1 MRPEKL
7 YLGDIPDAAD
17 AIERFLRGVDQ
28 DNCLLNEILQS
39 AVLQKM
45 IVIGEAAARISD
57 EYRERHPEVEW
68 SDIVGF
74 RNFVVHAYFSIR
86 WHVVWKT
93 ATESVPELRRK
104 IAATLASEGW

>member
-7 YLGDIPDAAD
+7 YLTDILGAAD
-17 AIERFLRGVDQ
+17 AIKRFLSGVDQ
-28 DNCLLNEILQS
+28 DAFLQDEVLQS

-68 SDIVGF
+68 SDIVAF
-74 RNFVVHAYFSIR
+74 RNFVVHVYFSIK

-93 ATESVPELRRK
+93 ATESVPELRQK
-104 IAATLASEGW
+104 IAAILASEG